1 MNTLLRANALVLG
14 SFVLAATASAAEYC
28 GMQVTQAAQAI
39 DAISYPEREI
49 DSTAANF
56 KKYSG
61 MHTKLY
67 SVSLKDKTGVTTNY
81 TVQVGE
87 YEAASTSC
95 EIDSVVR
102 N

>member
-1 MNTLLRANALVLG
+1 MNSFLSVKTLVLG
-14 SFVLAATASAAEYC
+14 SLVLASTAGAGEYC
-28 GMQVTQAAQAI
+28 GLQVTQAAQAI
-39 DAISYPEREI
+39 DGISFPEREI
-49 DSTAANF
+49 DNTTATF
-56 KKYSG
+56 KKYAG

-67 SVSLKDKTGVTTNY
+67 AVSLKDKSGMTTNY

-87 YEAASTSC
+87 YETASTSC